1 MSPAS
6 SSLLSYLD
14 APIVVG
20 DPDGRTAY
28 VNPAFE
34 ESFSVQADEVTG
46 KPLANLFEG
55 GAREA
60 VLCGVAEACE
70 RGENVRFRIRQGD
83 GGFSAVVSPIV
94 SEDSRVGVVIL
105 MVEAAAYD
113 ERFLSV
119 YREVVEPLDA
129 LVEVLHDV
137 LAQIR
142 GQRAEYYRSVIEDGI
157 HALGRIRCWS
167 DEKFDLLSGAPRPT
181 SDSGASFDV
190 APVVRAAGEQMG
202 DEFTE
207 RGVKLEVQP
216 AYGLPPVVG
225 ESVCLEQA
233 LVHLLRKRLE
243 VAPKSASVVLS
254 TRCLD
259 VDGVLISIVDAAPS
273 GESGADVDAEPELVL
288 ELVRDLGGTIRTT
301 IDPIAGRTTAI
312 RLDPA

>member
-20 DPDGRTAY
+20 DPDGRAAY

-34 ESFSVQADEVTG
+34 ASFSVLAAEVTG
-46 KPLANLFEG
+46 EPLANLFEG

-60 VLCGVAEACE
+60 VLRGVAEACE
-70 RGENVRFRIRQGD
+70 KGENVRFRIRQGS
-83 GGFSAVVSPIV
+83 GGFSAVASPIV
-94 SEDSRVGVVIL
+94 AEDSRVGVVIL
-105 MVEAAAYD
+105 MVEAAASD

-119 YREVVEPLDA
+119 YRDVIQPLDA
-129 LVEVLHDV
+129 MVAALDDV
-137 LAQIR
+137 LGQIR
-142 GQRAEYYRSVIEDGI
+142 GRRAEHYRSVIEDGI
-157 HALGRIRCWS
+157 NALGRIRRWS
-167 DEKFDLLSGAPRPT
+167 DDKFGQLSGAPQRSLVPG
-181 SDSGASFDV
+181 SSFDV
-190 APVVRAAGEQMG
+190 APVVRAAGEQMD

-216 AYGLPPVVG
+216 AYGLPPVAG

-243 VAPKSASVVLS
+243 VAPESATVTLS
-254 TRCLD
+254 ARRLD
-259 VDGVLISIVDAAPS
+259 ADGVLISIVDAAPS
-273 GESGADVDAEPELVL
+273 GESDADSDAEPELVL
-288 ELVRDLGGTIRTT
+288 ELVRDLGGIIRTT